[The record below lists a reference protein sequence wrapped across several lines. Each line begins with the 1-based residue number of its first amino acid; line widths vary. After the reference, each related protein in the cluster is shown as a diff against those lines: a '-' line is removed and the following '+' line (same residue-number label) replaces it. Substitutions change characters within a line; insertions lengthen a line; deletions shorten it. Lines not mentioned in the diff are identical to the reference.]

1 MRQRDNGPMELD
13 IEEFHVPNDDGWMLH
28 VRRAVAPGAFD
39 PSLRPVAIVPGY
51 GMNSFIFR
59 FHPRGT
65 SMERVLAE
73 QGLEVWSVNLRAQGE
88 SRAVNSTPP
97 PPSLRAYAEND
108 LRAVFNAIA
117 ASTRTSH
124 DRIDVVGCSLGGSI
138 LYAHLAL
145 LATTRLGSIVTV
157 GSPLR
162 WTEAH
167 PIFRAAMA
175 SPWLAGMV
183 PTVGTREAARMAF
196 PLLAKIPRMLDIY
209 MNTAH
214 VDMSAASELVRTV
227 EAPHPRVNRDI
238 ALWFR
243 HRDMIL
249 RGVNVTHSLRTAEHP
264 LLLVLSNRDGIVPDS
279 AALAATTA
287 WGRRPVDIHR
297 VGNDREWYAHADLF
311 IADRAPQ
318 DVFIPIADW
327 LKRQ

>member
-1 MRQRDNGPMELD
+1 MELD

-28 VRRAVAPGAFD
+28 LRRAVVPGAFN
-39 PSLRPVAIVPGY
+39 PALRPVAIVPGY
-51 GMNSFIFR
+51 GMNAFIFR

-88 SRAVNSTPP
+88 SRATRSSPP

-117 ASTRTSH
+117 SSSRTRH

-145 LATTRLGSIVTV
+145 LPSTRLGSIVTV

-162 WTEAH
+162 WTDAH
-167 PIFRAAMA
+167 PLFRAAMA

-183 PTVGTREAARMAF
+183 PTVGTREAARVAF
-196 PLLAKIPRMLDIY
+196 PLLAKIPRALNIY
-209 MNTAH
+209 MNTEH
-214 VDMSAASELVRTV
+214 VDMSSASELVRTV

-249 RGVNVTHSLRTAEHP
+249 RGINVTHALSTSDQP

-279 AALAATTA
+279 AALAASAA
-287 WGRRPVDIHR
+287 WGRRPVDILR
-297 VGNDREWYAHADLF
+297 VGTDNEWYAHADLF

-318 DVFIPIADW
+318 HVFVPIAQW
-327 LKRQ
+327 LMRQQA